1 MSSPEPPLKHP
12 LPSSDQVLVHF
23 YRAVVGHAD
32 VWRQRM
38 DATTNWAVATTAVMM
53 TFTFS
58 NPQSPHFVLLIAL
71 AFDSM
76 FLLME
81 SRRYQTY
88 DLWRRRFRTL
98 NRYMIAPTLL
108 QGRQPSAE
116 VIREQYA
123 RIAADLGRTVPHLSV
138 ADAVGFRIRR
148 NYGFLYSIA
157 LLAWG
162 LKLEIH
168 PAPAQNLADLIL
180 RAAVGSVP
188 GSAVFGVVGAFIAA
202 ATFLGV
208 RAPSERM
215 LNWSEV
221 PSPLGRWLI
230 RSIRKTR
237 RKRRNPLPAARN
249 PGRKAA
255 GDQETA

>member
-1 MSSPEPPLKHP
+1 MRDP
-12 LPSSDQVLVHF
+12 LPSRDQVFVHF
-23 YRAVVGHAD
+23 YRAVVSHAD

-58 NPQSPHFVLLIAL
+58 NPASPHFVLLIAL

-76 FLLME
+76 FLVME

-98 NRYMIAPTLL
+98 NRYLIVPTLL
-108 QGRQPSAE
+108 GGEEPPAE

-123 RIAADLGRTVPHLSV
+123 RIASDLGRTVPHLST
-138 ADAVGFRIRR
+138 AGAVGYRIRR

-157 LLAWG
+157 LFAWG

-168 PAPAQNLADLIL
+168 PHPAVHVAELVQ

-188 GSAVFGVVGAFIAA
+188 GSVVMAVVGAFVAV
-202 ATFLGV
+202 ATFLAV

-215 LNWSEV
+215 MNWSEI

-230 RSIRKTR
+230 HSIR
-237 RKRRNPLPAARN
+237 RKRRYRRAQDVVPGSPPPAA
-249 PGRKAA
+249 GS
-255 GDQETA
+255 GS